1 MTIEDNFGVQSTS
14 VPNDSAINVT
24 TNNTFTQLTGTAPNV
39 NSQTTKTVKI
49 IATDKSN
56 NQARAQFNV
65 VIKPLKDKYTVTTS
79 ATNANQFV

>member
-49 IATDKSN
+49 IATDKMLMRY
-56 NQARAQFNV
+56 ALKKLV
-65 VIKPLKDKYTVTTS
+65 VLSDQEMT
-79 ATNANQFV
+79 QQL